1 MCLESSSSANPLPGL
16 DEALAARQDLWGLAA
31 MRQVDGPSY
40 EFFKELL
47 PPLRYVN
54 ADFRYYPIILSA
66 PDSSQKMRLVSNGS
80 GINPRAV
87 LKTWN
92 EKGVPVSFFVGDN
105 QNVFGSDLRRLKGPF
120 YEQGY
125 LPIVQLA
132 YEADGAS
139 YEEEVFAGT
148 SPDLARYGVALV
160 RFNKPGPQQGK
171 ISAHIQSPMPLKA
184 IGNTLA
190 NTNGGV
196 LVWFDDQWQW
206 DESKQML

>member
-1 MCLESSSSANPLPGL
+1 MRDARTGPGFRTCIQGKRGILRKANKQYIRMIPSLSLRSSTRNRLLILAGLYLLLGSIALMCLESSSSANPLPGL

-120 YEQGY
+120 
-125 LPIVQLA
+125 
-132 YEADGAS
+132 
-139 YEEEVFAGT
+139 
-148 SPDLARYGVALV
+148 
-160 RFNKPGPQQGK
+160 
-171 ISAHIQSPMPLKA
+171 
-184 IGNTLA
+184 
-190 NTNGGV
+190 
-196 LVWFDDQWQW
+196 
-206 DESKQML
+206 